1 MPGFDYRDYYVFK
14 QIMTKEIEENLVAK
28 METAVE
34 EAAYKEKIKNTE
46 FEYPLRGVFK
56 SWTKRRYTS
65 KEKFDLGLWNSSVFV
80 PYGMIAFDCLWAHLD
95 MKLHNPHK
103 PLYRGFIFFLKQ
115 KEPL

>member
-1 MPGFDYRDYYVFK
+1 MINLNPHLDKILDRSDVNFLRLVPGFDYRDYYVFK

-65 KEKFDLGLWNSSVFV
+65 KEKFDLGL
-80 PYGMIAFDCLWAHLD
+80 
-95 MKLHNPHK
+95 
-103 PLYRGFIFFLKQ
+103 
-115 KEPL
+115 